1 MNDPDT
7 LQPLPDALKR
17 LFGDVTDTLTQAEY
31 VRKIMCF
38 GSVARGTPDRW
49 SDIDLLVVTE
59 TRPQFLD
66 VLRCI
71 ETVKPILHRNH
82 FVAHME
88 PAGGHVLGM
97 TFQGE
102 SVFHCIDLN
111 LLTSQEYQTDTALKR
126 FGVIKTLYT
135 SDQPMTAAI
144 VDETSVE
151 SEVED
156 PHEARIKVAV
166 HFTKKAVKKVLRGE
180 ADLEDLRQRSAALQQ
195 VMADYP
201 SDLMINERHI
211 GRLAHA
217 YLNIAA
223 RLLQMRPRE

>member
-1 MNDPDT
+1 MTDLNI
-7 LQPLPDALKR
+7 LQPSPDALKR
-17 LFGDVTDTLTQAEY
+17 LLDDVTHALTQAEY

-38 GSVARGTPDRW
+38 GSFARGTWDRW

-66 VLRCI
+66 VLRRI
-71 ETVKPILHRNH
+71 EAFKPILHRNH
-82 FVAHME
+82 FVSHVE
-88 PAGGHVLGM
+88 SGGGHVLGM
-97 TFQGE
+97 TLQGE

-111 LLTSQEYQTDTALKR
+111 LLTSQEYRTDGVLER
-126 FGVIKTLYT
+126 FGIIKTLYT
-135 SDQPMTAAI
+135 SEQPMSAGS

-156 PHEARIKVAV
+156 PDEARIKVAV
-166 HFTKKAVKKVLRGE
+166 HFTKKALKKVLRGE
-180 ADLEDLRQRSAALQQ
+180 ANLDDLRQRTTTLKQ
-195 VMADYP
+195 VMAEYP
-201 SDLMINERHI
+201 ADLVINGRQV

-223 RLLQMRPRE
+223 RVLQM